1 MHLFLL
7 GDFVSSTGPGIANRQ
22 IKESLELKYNVNV
35 LSNSKLDL
43 LLNLYNQIKKNDV
56 LIICSYSKVDYI
68 AIKIAKILR
77 KKIVYIMH
85 GCVTYEKKMN
95 NPSIS
100 SKKFKKID
108 KFENYI
114 FENVDKIICV
124 SKHFMNFMIEYKSVY
139 KNKYDYIFNVVN
151 VEKSNELIEKKIQV
165 FSTGGGMIRKNN
177 YKIACSI
184 EKAKLN
190 LQYIIAGNELED
202 GYRLRGKK
210 CVKWMDAISHD
221 DVIKLMSESSLYV
234 QNSKF
239 ETFGIAVIE
248 ALYCGC
254 DILISNNVGCKDLFS
269 NLTNDDII
277 FDEDNEEQIGDK
289 IKKLIKY
296 GNNNRLM
303 DGFLKEYISQQWQA
317 NKIQKIIGELIDVN
331 NNYTNI

>member
-7 GDFVSSTGPGIANRQ
+7 GDFVSSTGPGIANSQ

-151 VEKSNELIEKKIQV
+151 VEKSNELIEKK
-165 FSTGGGMIRKNN
+165 F
-177 YKIACSI
+177 
-184 EKAKLN
+184 
-190 LQYIIAGNELED
+190 
-202 GYRLRGKK
+202 
-210 CVKWMDAISHD
+210 
-221 DVIKLMSESSLYV
+221 
-234 QNSKF
+234 KF
-239 ETFGIAVIE
+239 FLLA
-248 ALYCGC
+248 
-254 DILISNNVGCKDLFS
+254 
-269 NLTNDDII
+269 
-277 FDEDNEEQIGDK
+277 EE
-289 IKKLIKY
+289 
-296 GNNNRLM
+296 
-303 DGFLKEYISQQWQA
+303 
-317 NKIQKIIGELIDVN
+317 
-331 NNYTNI
+331 